1 MIEPIRRRIVVRC
14 SAERAFEVFTGEM
27 SSWWPF
33 EVFSIAADTEGEA
46 QRVVVEPHAGGRIYE
61 VLADGTQ
68 VSWGEVRTWDPPGRL
83 VLAWKPNDRPQPP
96 TELELTF
103 AEHADGT
110 TVVLE
115 HRGWELLGPLADESR
130 ENYDAGWPMVF
141 DERYAN
147 AANSGARTAAP
158 DAP

>member
-14 SAERAFEVFTGEM
+14 TPERAFEVFTGEM

-33 EVFSIAADTEGEA
+33 EAFSIAADTDGEA
-46 QRVVVEPHAGGRIYE
+46 RAVVVEPHAGGRIYE
-61 VLADGTQ
+61 IQADGTQ
-68 VSWGEVRTWDPPGRL
+68 ASWGEVRTWDPPGRL

-103 AEHADGT
+103 AEHVDGT
-110 TVVLE
+110 AVVLE
-115 HRGWELLGPLADESR
+115 HRGWELLGPLADEAR
-130 ENYDAGWPMVF
+130 ENYDTGWPMVF

-147 AANSGARTAAP
+147 AANAGA
-158 DAP
+158 